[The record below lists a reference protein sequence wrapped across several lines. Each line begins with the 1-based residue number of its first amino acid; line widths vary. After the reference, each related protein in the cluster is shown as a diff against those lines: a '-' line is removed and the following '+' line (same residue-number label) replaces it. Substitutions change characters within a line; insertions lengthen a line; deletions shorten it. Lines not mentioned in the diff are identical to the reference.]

1 MEPVHIRGYASAES
15 RATSKPGSP
24 ITFIAS
30 TGEVARDGLVIDQDG
45 WILDNYR
52 ANNVILWSHDY
63 FSRPPIGKGENLRL
77 EDGNLKVDIVFDQD
91 DEFARSI
98 ESKVRNGFL
107 NAVSVGWD
115 IKEFAPGKGDA
126 PSKSLVSELLDI
138 SVVNIPGDAKAL
150 AERAQR
156 SLVDDARKVIAL
168 LDPPAD
174 TTDDDAGVQTRAAAD
189 DASDPA
195 GDESGSVTWE
205 ETAAAMVSLY
215 RPFTQRSD
223 EDRKAEHT
231 RLTRAYARFDKTA
244 PEFLT
249 AADVE
254 VLDPSDIRGLFL
266 EGEAELLP
274 ALFAQMETRAGKAL
288 SARNADDLQRAV
300 DLILG
305 VLERSRK
312 EAESDP
318 ADDDAERSILEALS
332 GLLTKTE
339 GLTTT

>member
-1 MEPVHIRGYASAES
+1 MEPVHIRGYASEET
-15 RATSKPGSP
+15 RAAHKPGSP
-24 ITFIAS
+24 ITFVAS
-30 TGEVARDGLVIDQDG
+30 TGEVARDNLILEQSG
-45 WILDNYR
+45 WELDAYR
-52 ANNVILWSHDY
+52 SNPVVLYSHDY
-63 FSRPPIGKGENLRL
+63 FSRPPIGRAENLRI
-77 EDGNLKVDIVFDQD
+77 EDGNLKVDIFFDQS

-98 ESKVRNGFL
+98 ESKVANRYL
-107 NAVSVGWD
+107 NTVSVGWNT
-115 IKEFAPGKGDA
+115 KAYEPGKGDQPGRVTRA
-126 PSKSLVSELLDI
+126 ELLDI
-138 SVVNIPGDAKAL
+138 SVVNIPGDPRAL

-156 SLVDDARKVIAL
+156 SLVQDAKRVIEIL
-168 LDPPAD
+168 NVPEP
-174 TTDDDAGVQTRAAAD
+174 TDDTPNPEPNQSADEPDA
-189 DASDPA
+189 
-195 GDESGSVTWE
+195 GSVTWE

-305 VLERSRK
+305 VLERSRND
-312 EAESDP
+312 AEQDQA